1 MAWESVETNETEKGS
16 YFPSM
21 GSAPGRAALPLFF
34 PMGWKGVPDT
44 GNWRDRI
51 ALGIRRGGGGVGNDR
66 EKQLKQRKRDE

>member
-34 PMGWKGVPDT
+34 PMGWECLIQAT
-44 GNWRDRI
+44 GETG
-51 ALGIRRGGGGVGNDR
+51 L
-66 EKQLKQRKRDE
+66 L

>member
-1 MAWESVETNETEKGS
+1 MAWESVETNESEKGS

-51 ALGIRRGGGGVGNDR
+51 ALGIGGERGRGGGGGELEMTGRSN
-66 EKQLKQRKRDE
+66 